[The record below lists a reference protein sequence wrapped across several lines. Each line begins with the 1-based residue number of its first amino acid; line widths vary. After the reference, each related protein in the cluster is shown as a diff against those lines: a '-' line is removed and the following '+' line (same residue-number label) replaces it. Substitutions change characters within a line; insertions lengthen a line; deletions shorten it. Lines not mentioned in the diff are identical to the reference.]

1 MSSIGIASCSTAGN
15 PLNQLSK
22 IGSNDNSL
30 QRDNLAGTSLSTA
43 QGMRNIEKNGSQD
56 HVNMLW
62 NSGYSDWKTV
72 VQT

>member
-1 MSSIGIASCSTAGN
+1 MSSIGRASCSTAGN

-30 QRDNLAGTSLSTA
+30 QRDRLSGTSLSTA

-56 HVNMLW
+56 HVNMFVEFGIL
-62 NSGYSDWKTV
+62 
-72 VQT
+72 